1 MTLEEKSF
9 FILVDSHAK
18 DKHQCRLTE
27 FFLPSGRDA
36 YILCFRPFNAD
47 AAHPAD
53 CRYINFPVA
62 EISRVSALNALTAT
76 VKQSLDDELRTLTN
90 NI

>member
-27 FFLPSGRDA
+27 FFLLPSGDA
-36 YILCFRPFNAD
+36 YTLCFRPFNAD
-47 AAHPAD
+47 AARPSG
-53 CRYINFPVA
+53 CLYIDFPVA
-62 EISRVSALNALTAT
+62 EIGRVNALNALTPT
-76 VKQSLDDELRTLTN
+76 VKQSLDYELRSLTGN
-90 NI
+90 V